1 MTRSFLLPRIEP
13 PSALYDV
20 AYVLNQP
27 ISNKFVPIR
36 TTWEIIFKRVGSNDE
51 KIQISPRKVEFVP
64 SIEIKILQRLGQ
76 FLNSSPRRSA
86 VFHRSPVTETSNQR
100 VRWLETR
107 GGKLFEHESRGSM
120 ETQTEHFAGFRVNSS
135 PYKVASE
142 PTCGHTCL
150 PACLPAFRNVCGFDE
165 SRHLSVNRFDREWKG
180 PRNGH
185 PPFPDVY
192 IGFGFSN
199 DAPFFFRGL
208 PEPQE

>member
-1 MTRSFLLPRIEP
+1 MTWHTCWISQFLI
-13 PSALYDV
+13 Y
-20 AYVLNQP
+20 
-27 ISNKFVPIR
+27 ISNIIR
-36 TTWEIIFKRVGSNDE
+36 TTWEIIFKRVESNDE
-51 KIQISPRKVEFVP
+51 KIQISPRKVELVP

-120 ETQTEHFAGFRVNSS
+120 ETQTEHFAGFRVNSTLQS
-135 PYKVASE
+135 
-142 PTCGHTCL
+142 CL
-150 PACLPAFRNVCGFDE
+150 WTDVWTHLPAFRNVCGFDE

-208 PEPQE
+208 REPQE